1 MKEAHCTESL
11 QITLSYTSQGHD
23 LRYMLMV
30 YAICGD
36 VQWTMETL
44 GRRRAKDAFSAGM
57 WARTSMKRLTS
68 SRRAVTMAGEPERA
82 FLAMTRSFVQTA
94 R

>member
-1 MKEAHCTESL
+1 MKGARCTESL
-11 QITLSYTSQGHD
+11 PITLLDTSQGHD

-44 GRRRAKDAFSAGM
+44 GRRRAKDAFFAGM
-57 WARTSMKRLTS
+57 WARTSMKRSTS

-82 FLAMTRSFVQTA
+82 FLAMTRSFVPTV